1 MTSTTTLSTMTQQQI
16 DALHK
21 WLQSQA
27 YSGEYGTGGDYLR
40 LEELERYLPAALAQ
54 ILATPQN

>member
-1 MTSTTTLSTMTQQQI
+1 MTHNTMTQQQI

-21 WLQSQA
+21 WLQAQA
-27 YSGEYGTGGDYLR
+27 YSGEPGTGGDYLR
-40 LEELERYLPAALAQ
+40 LEELEQYLPAALAH